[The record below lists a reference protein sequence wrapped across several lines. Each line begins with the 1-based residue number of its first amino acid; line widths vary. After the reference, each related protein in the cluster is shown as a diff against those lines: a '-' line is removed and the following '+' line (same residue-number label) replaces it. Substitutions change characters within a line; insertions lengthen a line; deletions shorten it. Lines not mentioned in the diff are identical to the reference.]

1 MGTEL
6 TVNVGWYVFSLVCK
20 PEMAE
25 IFNALF
31 VISGWNVFKDVCKPE
46 TSDIETEFVVNN
58 GWYLFNWVCNPDIS
72 EIVKPDAIPFI
83 VALLQIKFPDGSTEK
98 ALLDRVPVN
107 WGLLKFNLVFN
118 CNNNEAA
125 ILCSVPDKSC
135 SANASLSSVSK
146 LSGALSINAR
156 IKASTSDF
164 EYTDMLEPD
173 CIYIC
178 INTWL
183 KDAMGVV
190 PAYPTATNASL
201 MDAVVDVLLFVNFN
215 WKGNKLEAENEYNSN
230 NLLLKFVFK
239 STNNK

>member
-20 PEMAE
+20 PDMAE

-31 VISGWNVFKDVCKPE
+31 VINGWNEFKDFCKPA
-46 TSDIETEFVVNN
+46 TSEIGIEFVVNN
-58 GWYLFNWVCNPDIS
+58 GWYLFNWVCNPEIS

-83 VALLQIKFPDGSTEK
+83 VALLQMKFPDGSTEK

-107 WGLLKFNLVFN
+107 WGLFKFNLVFN

-125 ILCSVPDKSC
+125 IFCSVLDMPC

-173 CIYIC
+173 CIYIYLHKYL
-178 INTWL
+178 T
-183 KDAMGVV
+183 
-190 PAYPTATNASL
+190 
-201 MDAVVDVLLFVNFN
+201 
-215 WKGNKLEAENEYNSN
+215 
-230 NLLLKFVFK
+230 
-239 STNNK
+239 